1 MSLGVLKP
9 GSESLSWGEM
19 LEEWQKLCGRGERS
33 FLMGLG
39 WQAKQQC
46 RRGSAGNQGARG
58 MWAGQAREGVG
69 GRGQG
74 RLGRGWGDGAGQ
86 AQEQVGFPCSAH
98 LESATQKLKES

>member
-1 MSLGVLKP
+1 
-9 GSESLSWGEM
+9 M

-74 RLGRGWGDGAGQ
+74 RLRSRWGSRVLRIWSQPHENLKSRDTAQ
-86 AQEQVGFPCSAH
+86 AKH
-98 LESATQKLKES
+98 LESSRLTPVITGVPLGTCL

>member
-46 RRGSAGNQGARG
+46 RRGSTGNQGARG
-58 MWAGQAREGVG
+58 TRAGQA
-69 GRGQG
+69 
-74 RLGRGWGDGAGQ
+74 W
-86 AQEQVGFPCSAH
+86 EQVGFPCSAH
-98 LESATQKLKES
+98 LESATRKLKES

>member
-19 LEEWQKLCGRGERS
+19 LEEWQKLWGRGERS

-46 RRGSAGNQGARG
+46 GGWGQPVIRVPGGRGQRRLGKGGG
-58 MWAGQAREGVG
+58 TWAGQAREGVG
-69 GRGQG
+69 LPW
-74 RLGRGWGDGAGQ
+74 LGTSG
-86 AQEQVGFPCSAH
+86 VGH
-98 LESATQKLKES
+98 RKT